1 MLKQFKNWLNPD
13 REQERT
19 TPQNAEAY
27 FLLMYNDVSVGILW
41 ITDGIWHFKYTD
53 EFRNGNELMPLVDFP
68 NKEKHYQSEELW
80 PFFALRIPSLQQ
92 PYVQEIIERE
102 NLDEKDYLQMLRQF
116 GERSISNPYVLREE
130 SQVHTTS
137 S

>member
-13 REQERT
+13 RDQERT
-19 TPQNAEAY
+19 TPQNVAAS

-41 ITDGIWHFKYTD
+41 IKGGVWHFAYTD
-53 EFRNGNELMPLVDFP
+53 EFRNRTEFVPLVDFP
-68 NKEKHYQSEELW
+68 DKAKLYKSEELW

-92 PYVQEIIERE
+92 PYVQQIVERE

-116 GERSISNPYVLREE
+116 GERSISNPYVLREK
-130 SQVHTTS
+130 SQVHAAS
-137 S
+137 